1 MRVSPSTQGMHRS
14 FAPTSNM
21 PLYGRGMM
29 TYPPGPKVLL
39 SPPRDRVQQNFFAA
53 QPVGMGGIP
62 VASAI
67 PPPPFSLS
75 PVATGLQPIYS
86 VAQPT
91 ARTYGAS
98 SASPSFI
105 ASTIAPQRYPP
116 QQAAPVASSALPAK
130 ILYIDI
136 NGNCKVMIR
145 GTTGMFVHEAAD
157 PRNRQAAVVSSA
169 DHYVQR
175 VYGSYGATPMS
186 AASRPATVSPSTQY
200 AQVQQ
205 PAAGTYGQSREVS
218 AAVAAPGPPEP
229 KGPIFAMYFD
239 QASGTWP
246 LATEADLNGVNYDE
260 YYVITA
266 SGLRELMEWENPTD
280 SIIDVMHMVSI
291 VVAMVKPAFLKVG
304 YEEGLG
310 RWHVMQQLLSSE
322 DPDVSSTGDTYLDFL
337 CSLAD
342 IDPSRMSEYTA
353 RSIGEFLD
361 SHPEIQVDVVGRDS
375 AIAANLL
382 YWVEVVYSKGSGR

>member
-1 MRVSPSTQGMHRS
+1 MRVSPSTQGMNRS
-14 FAPTSNM
+14 FAPISNM

-29 TYPPGPKVLL
+29 TYPPGPQVLQ
-39 SPPRDRVQQNFFAA
+39 SPPRDRVQQSFFAG
-53 QPVGMGGIP
+53 QPMAVGGVQFAG
-62 VASAI
+62 AL

-75 PVATGLQPIYS
+75 PVAAGLQPIYS

-98 SASPSFI
+98 SGSPSFI
-105 ASTIAPQRYPP
+105 ASTIAPQRYLP
-116 QQAAPVASSALPAK
+116 QQAAPAPSVALPAK

-175 VYGSYGATPMS
+175 VYGSYGASPVS
-186 AASRPATVSPSTQY
+186 VASRPAIVSPSSQY
-200 AQVQQ
+200 VQVQQ
-205 PAAGTYGQSREVS
+205 PATAYYRQSREAS
-218 AAVAAPGPPEP
+218 AAVAAPAPPEP
-229 KGPIFAMYFD
+229 KGPICAMYFD
-239 QASGTWP
+239 QATGTWP
-246 LATEADLNGVNYDE
+246 LATEADLEGVNYDE
-260 YYVITA
+260 YYVVTA

-280 SIIDVMHMVSI
+280 TIIDVMHMVSI
-291 VVAMVKPAFLKVG
+291 LVAMVKPAFLKVG

-310 RWHVMQQLLSSE
+310 RWHVLQQLLSSE

-342 IDPSRMSEYTA
+342 IDPARMSEYTA
-353 RSIGEFLD
+353 RSVGEFLD
-361 SHPEIQVDVVGRDS
+361 SHPEIQVEMVGQDS
-375 AIAANLL
+375 AVAANLL
-382 YWVEVVYSKGSGR
+382 YWVEVVYSKGSGH